1 MDRRLLPR
9 ALLAALAF
17 LSVVAVLTS
26 LHGNGHRPRAFGAPS
41 YGFAGYTQP
50 ATVSQISARWRVPFF
65 APNAY
70 FGAASTWVAAESSD
84 GHFIQLGTTE
94 NVTGRTQSFNVF
106 WSDPVVHFE
115 PQSIGVVAAG
125 NMISYSM
132 TKTSSGWVLRFRDRT
147 TSQSRRVSVRY
158 GQTTSFNEGQWI
170 QEDPTFS
177 NFSEHLPYPPMSLVT
192 FSHLKLN
199 GRIPTLRFTYAQA
212 MSTSNGVFLIP
223 SKVRHN
229 SFTFHH
235 AKGDALQYL
244 RDALPFNTAMYPFSQ
259 DVQDNVAPTAFT
271 VQDVKNN
278 IGQFIGNLASQHWP
292 KGTRTDIAGI
302 IANVRQLRTLVAHW
316 PVAPASVGAELYGEF
331 QDSRAAGDPYI
342 LDLHARLGIPPRD

>member
-1 MDRRLLPR
+1 MARAGRGRARRRDDEASPSLPAILVALDGPSIHLRRWTDTCYLAHSWR
-9 ALLAALAF
+9 ARVPQCGRRRCTITLD
-17 LSVVAVLTS
+17 
-26 LHGNGHRPRAFGAPS
+26 GNAIGPKAFGSPS
-41 YGFAGYTQP
+41 FGFAGYTHSP
-50 ATVSQISARWRVPFF
+50 RTKSARGGGYRSSRRLD
-65 APNAY
+65 

-125 NMISYSM
+125 DVISYSM

-147 TSQSRRVSVRY
+147 TSQSRRVTVPY
-158 GQTTSFNEGQWI
+158 GQTTSFDEGQWI

-177 NFSEHLPYPPMSLVT
+177 NFSEHLPYPQMSLVT

-212 MSTSNGVFLIP
+212 MSTSNGVSLIP

-244 RDALPFNTAMYPFSQ
+244 RDALRSTPRCTPS
-259 DVQDNVAPTAFT
+259 
-271 VQDVKNN
+271 
-278 IGQFIGNLASQHWP
+278 
-292 KGTRTDIAGI
+292 TRTC
-302 IANVRQLRTLVAHW
+302 RTMSHLR
-316 PVAPASVGAELYGEF
+316 P
-331 QDSRAAGDPYI
+331 SRCKT
-342 LDLHARLGIPPRD
+342 